1 MNSVSRHT
9 LSVSDS
15 VYEER
20 AQSFLGVGSV
30 QPPPDSPFFQSRA
43 WNRVDSAA
51 MQFLPTISMIFNLK
65 FS

>member
-30 QPPPDSPFFQSRA
+30 QPPPWLSFFS
-43 WNRVDSAA
+43 
-51 MQFLPTISMIFNLK
+51 NLAHGIDWILLQYN
-65 FS
+65 FYLRIYNI

>member
-15 VYEER
+15 VYKER

-30 QPPPDSPFFQSRA
+30 QPPPRLSFFS
-43 WNRVDSAA
+43 
-51 MQFLPTISMIFNLK
+51 NLAHDIDWILLQYN
-65 FS
+65 F